1 MGSALDGLISLPAF
15 APRSPAS
22 RVARTIAFAFVFV
35 VALGV
40 RLLYAGPAASA
51 CYGVE
56 QDRYRIAHF
65 YHQASAD
72 LADGDDRVVF
82 PSGLEAGDTLVV
94 GYPPGYFVFLAAVY
108 RVSGS
113 SMEAA
118 LVAQCVIDALTCVV
132 LVLLGEALFSLG
144 VGTVA
149 GLLMAVSP
157 QFAALS
163 VVLKPDTLTVLP
175 VLLALLLVVVAA
187 RRDDLRLWICAGL
200 SLGLACWFRQ
210 NALLLAPVIAAA
222 GCLLASDG
230 PRRAVRGAVAL
241 TVATFVCVLPLTV
254 RNVALYGEAI
264 PVTTGSGFALL
275 SGLARDDIEG
285 RYGLSRFAYNV
296 SIEEAEAR
304 GLASNTYFDE
314 YDRMQS
320 THRRPFEVKHTVLSI
335 FAVDG
340 IARDRA
346 RRERASSLIRSD
358 LPYFARVVTVRAK
371 RLLGYSEQNRTVP
384 VEARRADHA
393 FESMAFTRTI
403 GGDWSTSR
411 HASASG
417 AWTELVRAPLAA
429 LQRGFSTIVLA
440 PLALLGLVLLAAG
453 DWRRFVFVIA
463 PVVYYVGL
471 QSLMWA
477 EFRHTLPI
485 HASVFLAIGHA
496 FSIGAGVTRRALQR
510 R

>member
-285 RYGLSRFAYNV
+285 RYGLSRFAFNV

-304 GLASNTYFDE
+304 GLASNAYFDE

-340 IARDRA
+340 IAPGSFASRACDIAHSVGPSLFRESRDCSCKTAPRILRTEPDRTGRSAA
-346 RRERASSLIRSD
+346 RRSRIRVDGLYANHRRRLVDLAARIGQRRVDRTGPGTAGHAAARFQHDRPRSTRAS
-358 LPYFARVVTVRAK
+358 
-371 RLLGYSEQNRTVP
+371 RTC
-384 VEARRADHA
+384 
-393 FESMAFTRTI
+393 
-403 GGDWSTSR
+403 
-411 HASASG
+411 
-417 AWTELVRAPLAA
+417 
-429 LQRGFSTIVLA
+429 
-440 PLALLGLVLLAAG
+440 AAG
-453 DWRRFVFVIA
+453 SR
-463 PVVYYVGL
+463 
-471 QSLMWA
+471 
-477 EFRHTLPI
+477 
-485 HASVFLAIGHA
+485 
-496 FSIGAGVTRRALQR
+496 
-510 R
+510 

>member
-1 MGSALDGLISLPAF
+1 M
-15 APRSPAS
+15 
-22 RVARTIAFAFVFV
+22 
-35 VALGV
+35 
-40 RLLYAGPAASA
+40 
-51 CYGVE
+51 
-56 QDRYRIAHF
+56 
-65 YHQASAD
+65 
-72 LADGDDRVVF
+72 
-82 PSGLEAGDTLVV
+82 
-94 GYPPGYFVFLAAVY
+94 
-108 RVSGS
+108 
-113 SMEAA
+113 
-118 LVAQCVIDALTCVV
+118 
-132 LVLLGEALFSLG
+132 
-144 VGTVA
+144 
-149 GLLMAVSP
+149 
-157 QFAALS
+157 
-163 VVLKPDTLTVLP
+163 LKPDTLTVLP

-304 GLASNTYFDE
+304 GLASNAYFDE

-371 RLLGYSEQNRTVP
+371 RPRILRTEP
-384 VEARRADHA
+384 DRTGRSAARR
-393 FESMAFTRTI
+393 
-403 GGDWSTSR
+403 SR
-411 HASASG
+411 IRVDGLYANHRRR
-417 AWTELVRAPLAA
+417 LVDLAA
-429 LQRGFSTIVLA
+429 RIGQRRVDRTGPGTAGRAAARFQHDRPRSTRA
-440 PLALLGLVLLAAG
+440 SRTCAAG
-453 DWRRFVFVIA
+453 SR
-463 PVVYYVGL
+463 
-471 QSLMWA
+471 
-477 EFRHTLPI
+477 
-485 HASVFLAIGHA
+485 
-496 FSIGAGVTRRALQR
+496 
-510 R
+510 